1 MHLAACQAPDEPG
14 VDSPETKFPGCGTLA
29 CFGHVVQNPF
39 DFCCAEIGIDDEARA
54 LADEVCLAF
63 RLQAVAVFRSAPVL
77 PDDGVVDG
85 LFGINVPHDGCLT
98 LVGDADACDVESV
111 DVDFRDGFGDD
122 RSLGGPDLVRIVF
135 HPARTGKILWKFTL
149 RDGADFSFVIEQD
162 GTRAAGAL
170 VER

>member
-39 DFCCAEIGIDDEARA
+39 DFRCAEIGIDDEARA

-85 LFGINVPHDGCLT
+85 LFGINVPHDGVSRWLVMPMPAMLSPLT
-98 LVGDADACDVESV
+98 SIFVMASAMTEAWEAQI
-111 DVDFRDGFGDD
+111 
-122 RSLGGPDLVRIVF
+122 SLGLCSPSPNGENTVE
-135 HPARTGKILWKFTL
+135 FTL
-149 RDGADFSFVIEQD
+149 RDGADFS
-162 GTRAAGAL
+162 L
-170 VER
+170 